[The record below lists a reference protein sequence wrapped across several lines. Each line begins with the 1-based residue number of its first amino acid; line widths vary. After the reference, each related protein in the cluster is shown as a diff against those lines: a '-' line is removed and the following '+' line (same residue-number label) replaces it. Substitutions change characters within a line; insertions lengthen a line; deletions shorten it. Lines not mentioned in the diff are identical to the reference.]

1 MSRFLFKRFACC
13 IAHTAVRRSVI
24 GVAVLVLFFCIFGTY
39 VLPLIIVSQAE
50 KLAAEKLHRQLT
62 IGRVALNPF
71 ALTLTL
77 HDIKL
82 REPGG
87 AAAFVAFD
95 ALALNASIQSLWHL
109 APVIEEVRLTKP
121 YLHLRRNDANH
132 YNVDDIIALIAS
144 QPHAAGPARFSV
156 NNIQI
161 ENGRIEFEDRPL
173 NTTHAIADITLG
185 VPFVSS
191 LAADVK
197 VFVEPLLSAKVNGT
211 PLLLKGK
218 ARPFSSQKEA
228 VVELNLED
236 IELARYLGYLPDLP
250 RVKVVSAL
258 GNLHLSARFQQFENK
273 AAALVLSGDAV
284 LKSVQVLALDGKPLL
299 KLPELTITLDKSD
312 LFGSNFAIARVLI
325 NGLQADV
332 TRSRDGRLSLAGL
345 LPPSAPATP
354 AHMPAIAPA
363 AKPHAESLRFAL
375 GEVEIRDA
383 ALRYTDAQAAVPMRV
398 TLEKFDATL
407 HKIALDTGKRSV
419 TIDALRSGSADFA
432 LLQGKSLPIAAAAPA
447 ADSDLA
453 AKTPAQRMPGGKSEA
468 PYTINVGTVKI
479 DNWSARL
486 EDRSVSKPLLTT
498 IAPLSLTMQN
508 LTTASSAPGTLELHA
523 AINRNGQIGMRGTLG
538 LTPVHAALAL
548 DLKNVDILALQPY
561 ITDKVNLLL
570 TAANVSSQGALQ
582 LDQARN
588 GAWRGGFKGD
598 LTLGNVA
605 LVDKQSTNDFMRWKS
620 LQLGGVDL
628 RMEPFSIAVDRLAL
642 NDFFARVIINPDG
655 RINLQDIVR
664 SAAGEP
670 KTLTESRP
678 QPSAVSAT
686 SVAPAPAAAAAKMPP
701 VTIRKFTLQG
711 GKVRYT
717 DNFIKPHYTAN
728 LMDLGGV
735 VAGLSS
741 DPSSSAS
748 VDLHGA
754 VNSAPLAI
762 AGRINPLKGDLSL
775 DLKAHVRG
783 MELAPL
789 PAYSG
794 RYVGYGID
802 KGKLSFEVAYQ
813 IENRTLTAQNRL
825 ILDQLRFGDKIDSP
839 GATTLPV
846 RFAVALLQDRNGVID
861 IDLPIGGSLDD
872 PQFSMGGVIV
882 KVIVNVLTKA
892 VTEPFAL
899 LGSLFGGGAEMSSLE
914 FEPGHAAIPAAGAA
928 KLKSLAQALIDR
940 PALKLEITGRADPEA
955 DRAGLQRAALER
967 KVRALKLKDIAARGE
982 TAAADRAAVKPAE
995 YPALLTRVY
1004 KEEKFTKPRNLIGL
1018 QKTLPVAEMEQAIM
1032 SGTAIGGDDLIT
1044 LGNRR
1049 AEAVKAWLLKTGE
1062 VPDERIFIVAAKS
1075 GAQRTDAAGAG
1086 LPPGRVDF
1094 SLR

>member
-1 MSRFLFKRFACC
+1 MSRSLFKRFACC
-13 IAHTAVRRSVI
+13 IAHTAVRRSVV
-24 GVAVLVLFFCIFGTY
+24 GVAVLVLFFGIFGAY
-39 VLPLIIVSQAE
+39 ILPLIIVSQAE

-62 IGRVALNPF
+62 IGKVALNPF

-82 REPGG
+82 MEPGG

-144 QPHAAGPARFSV
+144 QPPAAGPARFSV

-173 NTTHAIADITLG
+173 KTTHAIADITLG

-236 IELARYLGYLPDLP
+236 IELTRYLGYLPDLS

-258 GNLHLSARFQQFENK
+258 GNVHLSASFQQFENK
-273 AAALVLSGDAV
+273 AAALVLSGDAA

-299 KLPELTITLDKSD
+299 KLPELAVTLDKSD
-312 LFGSNFAIARVLI
+312 LFGSTFNIARVLI

-345 LPPSAPATP
+345 LPPSAPAAPTTP
-354 AHMPAIAPA
+354 KPAPAVVPA
-363 AKPHAESLRFAL
+363 AKPRAESLRFVL

-383 ALRYTDAQAAVPMRV
+383 ALRYTDAQAAAPMRA

-432 LLQGKSLPIAAAAPA
+432 LLQGKSFPIAAAAPT

-453 AKTPAQRMPGGKSEA
+453 AKIPTQRMPAGKSEA

-486 EDRSVSKPLLTT
+486 EDRSLSKPLLTT

-523 AINRNGQIGMRGTLG
+523 AINRSGQIGMRGTLG

-582 LDQARN
+582 LEQARN

-628 RMEPFSIAVDRLAL
+628 RMEPFSIAVDRVAL

-686 SVAPAPAAAAAKMPP
+686 SVAPAPAAAAAKIPP

-789 PAYSG
+789 SAYSG

-872 PQFSMGGVIV
+872 PQFSMGGIIG
-882 KVIVNVLTKA
+882 KVLVNVLTKA

-914 FEPGHAAIPAAGAA
+914 FEPGHAAIPTAGAA

-955 DRAGLQRAALER
+955 DLQDCSVPRWSA
-967 KVRALKLKDIAARGE
+967 KYARS
-982 TAAADRAAVKPAE
+982 
-995 YPALLTRVY
+995 
-1004 KEEKFTKPRNLIGL
+1004 N
-1018 QKTLPVAEMEQAIM
+1018 
-1032 SGTAIGGDDLIT
+1032 
-1044 LGNRR
+1044 
-1049 AEAVKAWLLKTGE
+1049 
-1062 VPDERIFIVAAKS
+1062 
-1075 GAQRTDAAGAG
+1075 
-1086 LPPGRVDF
+1086 
-1094 SLR
+1094 